1 MAERLSLFRQ
11 PPGAVLD
18 WWPHAGGSAEAL
30 RAALPTAELLAVG
43 PVQGS
48 AGGSWAARWKAWRS
62 TLGRSAAAAR
72 TVGRPDELPEGTAAV
87 VWANML
93 LHHEPE
99 PQRLFAAWHRVLAV
113 GGFLMFSTVGPGSLE
128 ALRTLYRDQGWGE
141 PMGPLV
147 DMHDWGD
154 MLVEAGFADP
164 VMDQET
170 VRLTYARPEQAL
182 AELRTLGANAHP
194 KRQAG
199 LRTPRWQDR
208 LLRGLVAHTAPADGV
223 AEKGHDRRVELTF
236 ELVYGH
242 AFKPPPRLRVTAE
255 TRVDVQ
261 VLKDALRRP
270 NGPGF
275 R

>member
-1 MAERLSLFRQ
+1 
-11 PPGAVLD
+11 
-18 WWPHAGGSAEAL
+18 
-30 RAALPTAELLAVG
+30 
-43 PVQGS
+43 
-48 AGGSWAARWKAWRS
+48 
-62 TLGRSAAAAR
+62 
-72 TVGRPDELPEGTAAV
+72 
-87 VWANML
+87 
-93 LHHEPE
+93 
-99 PQRLFAAWHRVLAV
+99 
-113 GGFLMFSTVGPGSLE
+113 
-128 ALRTLYRDQGWGE
+128 
-141 PMGPLV
+141 MGPLV

-194 KRQAG
+194 MRQAG
-199 LRTPRWQDR
+199 LRTPRWRDR
-208 LLRGLVAHTAPADGV
+208 LLRGLAAHPAPAGGA
-223 AEKGHDRRVELTF
+223 AETRPDNRVELTF

-242 AFKPPPRLRVTAE
+242 AFKPPPRLRVKAE

-270 NGPGF
+270 NEPGF